1 MTTSDGVEIIALEE
15 HYWDHV
21 VTDTFSGRNSTRRGP
36 LLDRLY
42 DVGELRLKEMDE
54 AGIDIQVLSHG
65 APSAQRL
72 DADTGPGI
80 ARQANDNLHAAVQ
93 ANPTRFAAFAA
104 LPTANPAAAA
114 EELER
119 CVSEL
124 GFVGAMIHGLTNGQ
138 FCDGKAYW
146 PIYEKAEALGV
157 PIYIHP
163 GYPHPDV
170 VAAYYEDYLG
180 DFPALATAGWGYT
193 VETATQAIRLVLSG
207 VFDAHP
213 GLQIILGHMGET
225 LPFLLWRI
233 NQALSRPE
241 NTATRSFRE
250 IFEAHFH
257 ITTSGNFSNPALLCT
272 VQEMGIDRIMFSVDY
287 PFVENRPGVDWID
300 HIPLC
305 KEDMNKLLHGN
316 VRRLLKL

>member
-1 MTTSDGVEIIALEE
+1 MATANGVEIIALEE
-15 HYWDHV
+15 HYWDPV
-21 VTDTFSGRNSTRRGP
+21 VTDTYTGRNASRRGA

-72 DADTGPGI
+72 DAETGPAI
-80 ARQANDNLHAAVQ
+80 ARQANDNLHATVQ
-93 ANPTRFAAFAA
+93 AHPDRFAAFAA
-104 LPTANPAAAA
+104 LATAHPDSAAD
-114 EELER
+114 ELER
-119 CVSEL
+119 CVRDL
-124 GFVGAMIHGLTNGQ
+124 GFSGAMIHGLTNGE
-138 FCDGKAYW
+138 FCDGKDYW
-146 PIYEKAEALGV
+146 PIYARAEALGV
-157 PIYIHP
+157 PIYLHP

-170 VAAYYEDYLG
+170 VKVYYQDYL
-180 DFPALATAGWGYT
+180 DDYPALASAGWGYT
-193 VETATQAIRLVLSG
+193 VETATQAIRMVLSG

-213 GLQIILGHMGET
+213 KLQMVLGHMGEA

-233 NQALSRPE
+233 NMALSRVE
-241 NTATRSFRE
+241 NTQARSFRE

-257 ITTSGNFSNPALLCT
+257 ITTSGNFSNPALLCA

-287 PFVENRPGVDWID
+287 PFVENPTGTGWID

-305 KEDMNKLLHGN
+305 TEDMHKLLNGN
-316 VRRLLKL
+316 ARKLLKL